1 MTSHDVVAQVRK
13 IFQTKKVG
21 HAGTLDPF
29 ATGLLVVCL
38 GEATRLAQY
47 LTDGDKTYRAVMKL
61 GERTDTQDYT
71 GEIVERREIPAIN
84 QDEALRMFAR
94 FTGEITQ
101 IPPMY
106 SARRVQGKRL
116 YELAR
121 AGKEVEREARA
132 VMIHELTLTEMT
144 LPYLHFQ
151 AVCSKGTYIRTL
163 ANDIGESF
171 GCGAHLTELE
181 RVQSG
186 RLFLRDALSLE
197 ELAVMRDEPEQLR
210 RCLLPID
217 VVLAEWPA
225 MTLDEDAALRITHGA
240 PVALSPEAAA
250 LFPPTSRVRI
260 HDLDGR
266 LIALARTELLTTEE
280 TPQSVQIQPFQVFV
294 NTEQHREEM

>member
-38 GEATRLAQY
+38 GDATRIAQY
-47 LTDGDKTYRAVMKL
+47 LTNGDKTYRAVMKL

-71 GEIVERREIPAIN
+71 GAIVEQRAIPDI
-84 QDEALRMFAR
+84 QPDEALQAFAR
-94 FTGEITQ
+94 FTGELWQ
-101 IPPMY
+101 VPPMY

-132 VMIHELTLTEMT
+132 VMIHALTLTGMA

-151 AVCSKGTYIRTL
+151 VVCSKGTYIRTL

-186 RLFLRDALSLE
+186 RFLLRDALSLQ
-197 ELAVMRDEPEQLR
+197 ELTDMSGAEQLR
-210 RCLLPID
+210 PCLLPID
-217 VVLAEWPA
+217 VALEEWPA
-225 MTLDEDAALRITHGA
+225 ITLDEQAALRITHGA
-240 PVALSPEAAA
+240 PVALSPEAAV
-250 LFPPTSRVRI
+250 LYPPTSRVRI
-260 HDLDGR
+260 HDLAGR
-266 LIALARTELLTTEE
+266 LIALARIELLAAEE
-280 TPQSVQIQPFQVFV
+280 TPQSVQIQPFQVVV
-294 NTEQHREEM
+294 NTPKNSEEM